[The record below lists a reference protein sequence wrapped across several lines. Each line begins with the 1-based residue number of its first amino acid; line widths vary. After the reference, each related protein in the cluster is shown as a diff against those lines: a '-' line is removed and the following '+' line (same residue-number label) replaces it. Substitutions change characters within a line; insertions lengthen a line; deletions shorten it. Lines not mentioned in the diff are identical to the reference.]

1 MKFLT
6 AIKTNL
12 LVTITNSSR
21 DAVSSSIKFVCL
33 RVLVICIFYQFGCI
47 LILAA
52 YQGKF
57 GIPVSWEEKERGVV
71 IYMEF
76 PR

>member
-1 MKFLT
+1 M
-6 AIKTNL
+6 
-12 LVTITNSSR
+12 
-21 DAVSSSIKFVCL
+21 
-33 RVLVICIFYQFGCI
+33 
-47 LILAA
+47 LARLSYMYMA